1 MIVVSNNLL
10 TSSGKWS
17 NLGQLKKI
25 QKKCKLKNL

>member
-25 QKKCKLKNL
+25 QKNVN